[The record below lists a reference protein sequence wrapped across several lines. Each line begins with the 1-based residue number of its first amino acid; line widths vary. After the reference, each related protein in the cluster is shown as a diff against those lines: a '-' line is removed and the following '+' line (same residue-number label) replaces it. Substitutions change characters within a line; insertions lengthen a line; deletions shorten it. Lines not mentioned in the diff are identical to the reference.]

1 MEENQIIDFSLF
13 LEELDLENK
22 FKMDIDKQNK

>member
-22 FKMDIDKQNK
+22 FKMDIDK